1 MSERG
6 DNAQR
11 LGGGVENGR
20 ESSAAVLIL
29 LFTQSPGLVLDDVL
43 IDSCDQ
49 SPGNFQGF
57 RKLVAVE
64 QLAVVRNDVA
74 RDLGNGVVGRSVRG
88 LVRRMRPFTLGIARA
103 QWQI

>member
-11 LGGGVENGR
+11 LGGGVENGG

-29 LFTQSPGLVLDDVL
+29 LFTQSPGLVLDDVF
-43 IDSCDQ
+43 IDSRDQ
-49 SPGNFQGF
+49 SPGDFQGF

-64 QLAVVRNDVA
+64 QLAVVRNDLA

-88 LVRRMRPFTLGIARA
+88 LVRWIRHFPLEIARDH
-103 QWQI
+103 

>member
-29 LFTQSPGLVLDDVL
+29 LFTQSPGLVLDEVL
-43 IDSCDQ
+43 VDSRDQ
-49 SPGNFQGF
+49 SPGDFQGLG
-57 RKLVAVE
+57 KLLAVE
-64 QLAVVRNDVA
+64 QLAVDSNQVDRE
-74 RDLGNGVVGRSVRG
+74 LGNRVVGRAVGNSVRRI
-88 LVRRMRPFTLGIARA
+88 LHFPLEIARD
-103 QWQI
+103 Q